1 MRILREHVY
10 SKALENAGLPKAFV
24 FISTALYCQEHKFQ
38 FINIAKLRKQLYV
51 FVER

>member
-24 FISTALYCQEHKFQ
+24 FISTVAL
-38 FINIAKLRKQLYV
+38 LPGT
-51 FVER
+51 